1 MTDNR
6 KTVDKLKERLTEIES
21 QKGFDKTSPFYLALK
36 EKITNLDKA
45 IAK

>member
-6 KTVDKLKERLTEIES
+6 KTVDKLKARLTEIES

-36 EKITNLDKA
+36 EKVSKLDKL
-45 IAK
+45 IEK